1 MEEQDIKLNSLL
13 KFYNLFMK
21 GQSKLTRV
29 EMTDF
34 LIKNS
39 NLDITEIPEKITLLR
54 KIYKSEYYIYEC
66 NRWGLTESLGI
77 RRIKKIIKMKLG

>member
-1 MEEQDIKLNSLL
+1 MEEIDKKLQTLI
-13 KFYNLFMK
+13 KFYIMTMK

-39 NLDITEIPEKITLLR
+39 NFEITEIPEKITSLR
-54 KIYKSEYYIYEC
+54 KIYKSEFYIYEC
-66 NRWGLTESLGI
+66 NRWGLTDSLGI
-77 RRIKKIIKMKLG
+77 RRVKKIIKMKLG

>member
-1 MEEQDIKLNSLL
+1 MEEIDKKLQTLI
-13 KFYNLFMK
+13 KFYNMTMK

-39 NLDITEIPEKITLLR
+39 NFEITEIPEKIISLR
-54 KIYKSEYYIYEC
+54 KIYKSEFYIYEC
-66 NRWGLTESLGI
+66 NRWGLTDSLGI
-77 RRIKKIIKMKLG
+77 RRVKKIIKMKLG